1 MKAGGGGVESSG
13 LRVSDVAFGSVER
26 SSRRSGVIARVV
38 MMLGLAGS
46 ACVGEAATAYEA
58 VVGPIFRARCAGC
71 HGAEKQKGKLALHTW
86 ERVVQGGDSGP
97 LWVAGKPD
105 ESELV
110 RRLKLPNDDEE
121 HMPPADE
128 PQLSAEEMALLVRWI
143 ERGASEKVLVEEL
156 KLEPALA
163 RAVAELPKKLA
174 EVEQAAGPSAEVA
187 HAVDASTVERNRAPL
202 AAKVAQLQRRF
213 PGALSYESRSSA
225 TLRFTAAGL
234 GRDFGDTELA
244 ELAAVGD
251 AVDLLDISGTAVTEK
266 AAEVL
271 GRFPNVR
278 VLRMGFTAV
287 GDAVARAIG
296 RLERVEVVVLT
307 ETGVTEGGWA
317 EVAKAKGLKKFHVG
331 VARAEEARRAGLPVV
346 EIGMPA
352 PAAEEGK

>member
-1 MKAGGGGVESSG
+1 VGGVS
-13 LRVSDVAFGSVER
+13 A
-26 SSRRSGVIARVV
+26 
-38 MMLGLAGS
+38 AG
-46 ACVGEAATAYEA
+46 AATAFEE
-58 VVGPIFRARCAGC
+58 VVAPIFRARCAGC
-71 HGAEKQKGKLALHTW
+71 HGSEKQKGKLALHTW
-86 ERVVQGGDSGP
+86 ERVAQGGDSGP
-97 LWVAGKPD
+97 LWVTGEPE

-110 RRLKLPNDDEE
+110 RRLKLPKDDEE

-143 ERGASEKVLVEEL
+143 ERGASETVSMEEL

-174 EVEQAAGPSAEVA
+174 EVEQAAGPKAEVA
-187 HAVDASTVERNRAPL
+187 HAVDASVVERSRERL
-202 AAKVAQLQRRF
+202 ASKVAQLQRRF

-225 TLRFTAAGL
+225 ALRFTAAGL
-234 GRDFGDTELA
+234 GREFGDAELA

-296 RLERVEVVVLT
+296 RLGRVEVVVLT
-307 ETGVTEGGWA
+307 ETAVTEGGWA

-331 VARAEEARRAGLPVV
+331 DARVEEARRAGLPVV
-346 EIGMPA
+346 EIAMPA
-352 PAAEEGK
+352 PAVEEGK